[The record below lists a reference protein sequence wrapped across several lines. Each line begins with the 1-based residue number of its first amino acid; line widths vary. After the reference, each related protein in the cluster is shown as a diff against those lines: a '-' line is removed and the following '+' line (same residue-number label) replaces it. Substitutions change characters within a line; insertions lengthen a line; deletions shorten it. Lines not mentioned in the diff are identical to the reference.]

1 MSSVVIIDDDDDG
14 DNHVTDIFLALSL
27 VTPCLISIELLVLH
41 IHYDSRNISISEL
54 LRLKLI
60 FEVSQGERINRELKH
75 AHFLDADGNRKRT
88 FCVPGQ

>member
-27 VTPCLISIELLVLH
+27 VTPCLLSIELLVLH

-60 FEVSQGERINRELKH
+60 FQVSQGERINALPC
-75 AHFLDADGNRKRT
+75 LT
-88 FCVPGQ
+88 